1 MIKEDMNL
9 NGRGIRSM
17 PETIKFELLKE
28 MKTLMLASDEQLV
41 FSVNYYC
48 FDGYDGINFDDA
60 IESYQVKWLTIL
72 DYQKLKANL
81 QSDIFPFNDLYFTAN
96 EYIQLILKKA

>member
-28 MKTLMLASDEQLV
+28 INNLMSASNEELV
-41 FSVNYYC
+41 FSVNYYGY
-48 FDGYDGINFDDA
+48 DGYDGVNFDDA
-60 IESYQVKWLTIL
+60 IESYKIKSLTLL
-72 DYQKLKANL
+72 DYQTLK
-81 QSDIFPFNDLYFTAN
+81 SDIFPFKDLYFTAN